1 MLLRGRKEP
10 KMMSENKDMKKET
23 AGIEASLDLVR
34 FNIFKKNYDN
44 ALRIIEELVTKIED
58 MGAFEDDQVS
68 EYHVFDEPFEEFLY
82 QYRAKPEKDLKQAQI
97 PYTEI
102 YLLYG
107 SLLVEMKRLSEA
119 RVELEKGL
127 RWNPVSFCIMSEYIE
142 TYKMSGELGTFFKLT
157 KEAFK
162 LAFRSDDLARCY
174 RNLGYYFVE
183 KELWSEAIACY
194 LLSLQYETDSRQAQ
208 SELYYIN
215 SITNGEVA
223 EPSLEEVMEYGIR
236 YGFPIGA
243 DDDIVGLSLSYGKEF
258 LDQNEPDT
266 ARYFLS
272 IAYDLTGREEIAEM
286 MGRIPLRTDT

>member
-1 MLLRGRKEP
+1 
-10 KMMSENKDMKKET
+10 
-23 AGIEASLDLVR
+23 
-34 FNIFKKNYDN
+34 
-44 ALRIIEELVTKIED
+44 
-58 MGAFEDDQVS
+58 
-68 EYHVFDEPFEEFLY
+68 
-82 QYRAKPEKDLKQAQI
+82 
-97 PYTEI
+97 
-102 YLLYG
+102 
-107 SLLVEMKRLSEA
+107 
-119 RVELEKGL
+119 
-127 RWNPVSFCIMSEYIE
+127 
-142 TYKMSGELGTFFKLT
+142 MSGELGTFFKLT

-194 LLSLQYETDSRQAQ
+194 LLSLQYENDSRQAQ

-258 LDQNEPDT
+258 LDQNEPDA

-286 MGRIPLRTDT
+286 MGRIPVGTDA